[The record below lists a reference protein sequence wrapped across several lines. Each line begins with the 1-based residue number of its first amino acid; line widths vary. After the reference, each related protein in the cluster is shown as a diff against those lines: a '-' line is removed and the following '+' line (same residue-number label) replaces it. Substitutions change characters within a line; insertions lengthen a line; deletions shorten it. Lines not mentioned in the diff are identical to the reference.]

1 MEIGGII
8 GVVIASLIV
17 ACAVIVG
24 VFFLLGYV
32 TFATFVRRRNNDNDL
47 SKAPIFAALGPD
59 FAKYREFVKE
69 KAEEFEKVPFEWVS
83 VKSKDGLK
91 LSGRYYKQEGAPA
104 TVICMPGFGPSAYID
119 CGQFGNYWLGKGFN
133 LLLVTN
139 RARGESEGQYL
150 GFGTLEAEDLKVWV
164 AAVVA
169 KNPEAKIFI
178 HGCSAGAT
186 AAMLASA
193 KDLPNNV
200 KGIIEDSGYTRTWDV
215 FVYQIKQVYKLAP
228 FPILHIAE
236 LFTKKKAKYNFRA
249 SAVKAVSMSGVP
261 ILFIHGASDKLAPT
275 YMCNALHAACT
286 APKDIL
292 VVEGAGHM
300 QSYMRATEAYE
311 AKLDEFVEKNLH

>member
-32 TFATFVRRRNNDNDL
+32 TFASFIRRRNNDNDL

-59 FAKYREFVKE
+59 FAKYREFVQG

-91 LSGRYYKQEGAPA
+91 LSGRYYAQEGAEA

-119 CGQFGNYWLGKGFN
+119 CGQFGNYWRAKGFN

-215 FVYQIKQVYKLAP
+215 FVYQIKQIYKLTP

-236 LFTKKKAKYNFRA
+236 LSRKRKRNTI
-249 SAVKAVSMSGVP
+249 SAQA
-261 ILFIHGASDKLAPT
+261 
-275 YMCNALHAACT
+275 
-286 APKDIL
+286 
-292 VVEGAGHM
+292 
-300 QSYMRATEAYE
+300 R
-311 AKLDEFVEKNLH
+311 